1 MLNIIY
7 AGTPEVAVP
16 PLDYLANSDKVRVVG
31 VLTREDAPVGR
42 KRVLTPSPVAQRAE
56 ELGLPIVKANRWN
69 DEAAAAIAE
78 LNADAAAVVAYG
90 ALLPLPALESLRYG
104 WVNLHFSKL
113 PAWRGAAPV
122 QRALIAGEQEIFS
135 TTFLLEEGL
144 DTGPT
149 FEQESTP
156 VAADDTAGTV
166 LMRLAT
172 SGGALL
178 ERTFERL
185 EAGENGTVQVED
197 ESVSYASKMSI
208 ADGRLT
214 WTEPAEQILARFRG
228 VTPEPGAWCELGEN
242 RFKIGGLAV
251 ADERLVQSL
260 TEANGGPLAPGA
272 VRLHAKKVLVG
283 TGTEPLRLLQVQPA
297 GKKMMEAPAWARG
310 AGKDMA
316 EGLVVLA

>member
-16 PLDYLANSDKVRVVG
+16 PLDYLAQSEAVRVVG

-42 KRVLTPSPVAQRAE
+42 KRVLTPSPVARRAE
-56 ELGLPIVKANRWN
+56 ELGLPVVKANRWSE
-69 DEAAAAIAE
+69 EAAAAIAE

-90 ALLPLPALESLRYG
+90 ALLPRTALDALPHG

-122 QRALIAGEQEIFS
+122 QRALMAGEREIFS

-149 FEQESTP
+149 FEEESTT
-156 VAADDTAGTV
+156 VTANDTAGTV

-185 EAGENGTVQVED
+185 EAGESGAAQIED

-208 ADGRLT
+208 VDGRLT
-214 WTEPAEQILARFRG
+214 WTEPAEQILNRYRG

-242 RFKIGGLAV
+242 RFKIGGLSV
-251 ADERLVQSL
+251 ADERLVASL
-260 TEANGGPLAPGA
+260 TEAEGGPLAPGA

-283 TGTEPLRLLQVQPA
+283 TGTEPLQLLRVQPA
-297 GKKMMEAPAWARG
+297 GKKMMDAPAWARG
-310 AGKDMA
+310 AGSDMA
-316 EGLVVLA
+316 EGKVVLA

>member
-69 DEAAAAIAE
+69 DEASAAIAE

-185 EAGENGTVQVED
+185 EAGESGTVQVED
-197 ESVSYASKMSI
+197 ESVSRS
-208 ADGRLT
+208 
-214 WTEPAEQILARFRG
+214 E
-228 VTPEPGAWCELGEN
+228 
-242 RFKIGGLAV
+242 
-251 ADERLVQSL
+251 ER
-260 TEANGGPLAPGA
+260 
-272 VRLHAKKVLVG
+272 RVG
-283 TGTEPLRLLQVQPA
+283 TERRC
-297 GKKMMEAPAWARG
+297 RG
-310 AGKDMA
+310 RQ
-316 EGLVVLA
+316 

>member
-178 ERTFERL
+178 
-185 EAGENGTVQVED
+185 
-197 ESVSYASKMSI
+197 
-208 ADGRLT
+208 
-214 WTEPAEQILARFRG
+214 
-228 VTPEPGAWCELGEN
+228 
-242 RFKIGGLAV
+242 
-251 ADERLVQSL
+251 
-260 TEANGGPLAPGA
+260 
-272 VRLHAKKVLVG
+272 
-283 TGTEPLRLLQVQPA
+283 
-297 GKKMMEAPAWARG
+297 
-310 AGKDMA
+310 
-316 EGLVVLA
+316 

>member
-7 AGTPEVAVP
+7 AGTPDVAVP

-90 ALLPLPALESLRYG
+90 ALLPLSALDSLRYG

-197 ESVSYASKMSI
+197 ESVSYASKMGI

-214 WTEPAEQILARFRG
+214 WTEPAERILARFRG

-251 ADERLVQSL
+251 ADERLVASL
-260 TEANGGPLAPGA
+260 TEANGGALAPGA

-283 TGTEPLRLLQVQPA
+283 TGSEPLMLLQVQPA
-297 GKKMMEAPAWARG
+297 GKKMMDAPAWARG
-310 AGKDMA
+310 AGKDMV

>member
-1 MLNIIY
+1 
-7 AGTPEVAVP
+7 
-16 PLDYLANSDKVRVVG
+16 
-31 VLTREDAPVGR
+31 
-42 KRVLTPSPVAQRAE
+42 
-56 ELGLPIVKANRWN
+56 
-69 DEAAAAIAE
+69 
-78 LNADAAAVVAYG
+78 
-90 ALLPLPALESLRYG
+90 
-104 WVNLHFSKL
+104 
-113 PAWRGAAPV
+113 
-122 QRALIAGEQEIFS
+122 
-135 TTFLLEEGL
+135 
-144 DTGPT
+144 
-149 FEQESTP
+149 
-156 VAADDTAGTV
+156 
-166 LMRLAT
+166 MRLAT

-251 ADERLVQSL
+251 ADERLVASL

-283 TGTEPLRLLQVQPA
+283 TGTEPLMLLQVQPA
-297 GKKMMEAPAWARG
+297 GKKMMDAPAWARG